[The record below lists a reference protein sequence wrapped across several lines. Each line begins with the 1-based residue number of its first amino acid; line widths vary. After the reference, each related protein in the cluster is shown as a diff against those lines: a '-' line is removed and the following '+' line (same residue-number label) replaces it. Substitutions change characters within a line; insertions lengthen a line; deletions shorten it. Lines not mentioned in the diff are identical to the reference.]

1 MCVSAEADF
10 IAAGALLPI
19 GVATLR
25 TVRDRDELI
34 IGSLPLLFAAHQFVE
49 GFVWLGLEGHVSGS
63 LQDAAI
69 RIYLLFA
76 QVVVPV
82 VVPLGILVLEPDRS
96 RRRWMVPLLLVGVAV
111 AFRLLWVITAHP
123 VGARALDHV
132 ITYTTDARFGYVVA
146 TGYVIATCLPALV
159 STRRHLRWFGAAN
172 VAGLTAAT
180 VVRYSAVTSVWCLY
194 AAFASGLILL
204 HLRDRAGRPGI
215 TFAP

>member
-10 IAAGALLPI
+10 IAAGALLPL

-25 TVRDRDELI
+25 TVRHRDELI
-34 IGSLPLLFAAHQFVE
+34 IGSLPVLFALHQFVE
-49 GFVWLGLEGHVSGS
+49 GFVWLGLEGHVSVG

-76 QVVVPV
+76 QVVLPV
-82 VVPLGILVLEPDRS
+82 LVPLGILVLEPDRR
-96 RRRWMVPLLLVGVAV
+96 RRRWMAALLVVGLAV
-111 AFRLLWVITAHP
+111 ALRLLWVVAAHP

-146 TGYVIATCLPALV
+146 AGYVVATCAPALV
-159 STRRHLRWFGAAN
+159 STRRRLRWFGAAN
-172 VAGLTAAT
+172 LAGLALAT

-204 HLRDRAGRPGI
+204 HLRDRAARPGV

>member
-10 IAAGALLPI
+10 IAAGALLPL

-25 TVRDRDELI
+25 TVRHRDELI
-34 IGSLPLLFAAHQFVE
+34 IGSLPALFALHQFVE
-49 GFVWLGLEGHVSGS
+49 GFVWLGLEGHVSGG

-76 QVVVPV
+76 QVVLPV
-82 VVPLGILVLEPDRS
+82 LVPLGILVLEPDRS
-96 RRRWMVPLLLVGVAV
+96 RRRWMAALLVVGLAV
-111 AFRLLWVITAHP
+111 ALRLLWVVAAHP

-146 TGYVIATCLPALV
+146 AGYVVATCAPALV
-159 STRRHLRWFGAAN
+159 STRRRLRWLGAAN
-172 VAGLTAAT
+172 LAGLVLAT
-180 VVRYSAVTSVWCLY
+180 IVRYSAVTSVWCLY

-204 HLRDRAGRPGI
+204 HLRDRAARPGVP
-215 TFAP
+215 FAP